1 MPQNTPAEILADA
14 ELLIA
19 HVVRS
24 GVSVDQA
31 LIGKIIDAKG
41 KVATGTLTAADES
54 ALYQAV
60 NTLAAKLAPVT
71 AETLRACTD
80 ESAVSG
86 KNFWTR
92 KPFTCSHARWSVRVQ
107 RRWALFA
114 LTLLLLAQIYWL
126 IGSNLISRIPSL
138 AENAVP
144 PAAPATG
151 VVLSPEAAEKA
162 KEEKVK
168 ADTAEDTRMWM
179 LHLWSTPWRWIPNLS
194 KKFVPKEDVDQF
206 DLRSDFVEWGL
217 SSREVLGIFQ
227 IYLLPL
233 LYGWVGAM
241 AYVLRRMIKGIQDM
255 TYRPG
260 YDVEFSL
267 RVYLGVLAGVAIGW
281 FFKPQGTNAAG
292 EVSFASL
299 TPFALSFLAGYSVE
313 LLFTAMDRM
322 VGAFTEKKSSTT
334 P

>member
-1 MPQNTPAEILADA
+1 MPQDTPAEILADG

-19 HVVRS
+19 YVVRS
-24 GVSVDQA
+24 GIAVDQG
-31 LIGKIIDAKG
+31 LLDKIIDAKV
-41 KVATGTLTAADES
+41 KLATGALSAADES

-86 KNFWTR
+86 KTFWR
-92 KPFTCSHARWSVRVQ
+92 RRPFTCSHARYSVRLQ

-138 AENAVP
+138 AEDTAP
-144 PAAPATG
+144 PAPATTSAA
-151 VVLSPEAAEKA
+151 LSPEAAQKA
-162 KEEKVK
+162 KDDKVK
-168 ADTAEDTRMWM
+168 ADTAEDTRMWL
-179 LHLWSTPWRWIPNLS
+179 LHLWSTPWRWVPNLF
-194 KKFVPKEDVDQF
+194 KKFVPKADEDEF
-206 DLRSDFVEWGL
+206 NLRSDFVEWGL

-241 AYVLRRMIKGIQDM
+241 AYVLRRMIKGIQEM

-281 FFKPQGTNAAG
+281 FFKPEATNAAG

-299 TPFALSFLAGYSVE
+299 TPFALSFVAGYSVE

-322 VGAFTEKKSSTT
+322 VGAFTEKKSSSA